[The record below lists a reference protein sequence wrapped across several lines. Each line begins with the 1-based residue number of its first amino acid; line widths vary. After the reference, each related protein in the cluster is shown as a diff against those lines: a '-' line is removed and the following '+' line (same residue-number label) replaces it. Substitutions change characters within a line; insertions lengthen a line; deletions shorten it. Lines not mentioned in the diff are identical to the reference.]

1 MKPTEKMHVMH
12 YQPKTIDKPTCEY
25 CGTVFT
31 PGRPWQRFHTEDCR
45 NKWHAEN
52 PNTPNPV
59 ELDDE
64 FQMTAMN
71 PNPSFKARKDG
82 DHYFIEWEY
91 SKEEWEYFTDPN
103 IDRTGMVLEQVCM
116 VTHRAQK
123 MGPTPSPKPKGG
135 PLSQEAAKMCQNL
148 QFRQYIAEEYFPG
161 MVFGLTDAPD
171 LITEKFKEIVDVA
184 SRSEIDHHESAKRRF
199 MDLMKEYNA
208 WALNNAAN

>member
-1 MKPTEKMHVMH
+1 MKSTEKMHEMH
-12 YQPKTIDKPTCEY
+12 YQPKTLDQRPCAG
-25 CGTVFT
+25 CGKMFA
-31 PGRPWQRFHTEDCR
+31 PERSWQRFHSDACR

-59 ELDDE
+59 ESDDE

-123 MGPTPSPKPKGG
+123 NPTPSPKPKGG

-148 QFRQYIAEEYFPG
+148 QFRQFIAEEYFPG
-161 MVFGLTDAPD
+161 VVGVTNEPS
-171 LITEKFKEIVDVA
+171 LITEKFKKIVGVL

-199 MDLMKEYNA
+199 MDLMKEYNE
-208 WALNNAAN
+208 WTQKNESP